1 MSVLISTLFAKSGLV
16 EQKFRKKIRDALNLL
31 KEQNYE
37 KVTIPELEKAIV
49 SKGYMRDINRTDF
62 NKICKI
68 LFE

>member
-37 KVTIPELEKAIV
+37 KVTIPELVTIV
-49 SKGYMRDINRTDF
+49 
-62 NKICKI
+62 
-68 LFE
+68 